1 MSGEVSV
8 NGLIIPSAPNTMSA
22 GVWTQETT
30 KLFLE
35 GVWSSSVYIEGAIYI
50 MCLWKLSEHDAL
62 VNHHFALK
70 KTSFCCRGVPW
81 CTHLQ
86 PGDHFCQ
93 PIWERAGQKS
103 AADHCNSTPL
113 GESHGKIPPGVL
125 QNSHPRWVF
134 VEIPSVPI
142 FSGFP
147 GNFRDQLKDFPSTSD
162 WCRLLCEESLSS
174 P

>member
-70 KTSFCCRGVPW
+70 KIEFLLQGCTMVYPFAARRPFLPTHMRTSRPEICSRPLQQHPAGRISWENTSWSPSELPSQVGFCGDSVSAHFFRIPREFQVP
-81 CTHLQ
+81 T
-86 PGDHFCQ
+86 
-93 PIWERAGQKS
+93 
-103 AADHCNSTPL
+103 
-113 GESHGKIPPGVL
+113 
-125 QNSHPRWVF
+125 
-134 VEIPSVPI
+134 
-142 FSGFP
+142 
-147 GNFRDQLKDFPSTSD
+147 
-162 WCRLLCEESLSS
+162 
-174 P
+174 